1 MLMAEWFQQLGD
13 QFMKTFVEGER
24 WHLFWQGFGN
34 TILISLFAVVIGV
47 IIGLLV
53 GVVRVYHNQTG
64 KWKVPNAV
72 CRAYVSVIRGT
83 PMILQLMIWY
93 YIIFASLNR
102 DYVLFVAVLGFGLNS
117 GAYVS
122 EIIRGGIQSI
132 DVGQME
138 AGRSLGLSQVQT
150 MRFIILPQAV
160 KNSLPA
166 LGNEF
171 IVLLK
176 ETSVAGT
183 ITVIDLT
190 QAANLVRANTYEP
203 FFPLIA
209 VAVVYWVLVT
219 GLSALLKRAERR
231 MAKSVRG

>member
-1 MLMAEWFQQLGD
+1 MA
-13 QFMKTFVEGER
+13 TFVEAAR
-24 WHLFWQGFGN
+24 WKMFLQGFGN
-34 TILISLFAVVIGV
+34 TLLISLFAVLIGV

-53 GVVRVYHNQTG
+53 GIVRVYHNQTG
-64 KWKVPNAV
+64 GWKILDAI

-93 YIIFASLNR
+93 YLIFASLDR
-102 DYVLFVAVLGFGLNS
+102 DYVLFVAILGFGLNS

-132 DVGQME
+132 DVGQSE

-150 MRFIILPQAV
+150 MRFIILPQAI

-183 ITVIDLT
+183 ITVIDMT
-190 QAANLVRANTYEP
+190 QAANLVRANTYDA

-209 VAVVYWVLVT
+209 VALVYWVLVT

-231 MAKSVRG
+231 MAKSDRS

>member
-1 MLMAEWFQQLGD
+1 MAAWFQNLAER
-13 QFMKTFVEGER
+13 FLATFVEADR
-24 WHLFWQGFGN
+24 WKMFLQGFGN
-34 TILISLFAVVIGV
+34 TLLISLFAVLIGV

-53 GVVRVYHNQTG
+53 GIVRVYHNQTG
-64 KWKVPNAV
+64 GWKILDGI

-93 YIIFASLNR
+93 YLIFASLDR
-102 DYVLFVAVLGFGLNS
+102 DYVLFVAILGFGLNS

-132 DVGQME
+132 DVGQSE

-150 MRFIILPQAV
+150 MLFIILPQAI

-183 ITVIDLT
+183 ITVIDMT
-190 QAANLVRANTYEP
+190 QAANLVRANTYDA

-209 VAVVYWVLVT
+209 VALVYWVLVT

-231 MAKSVRG
+231 MAKSDRS

>member
-1 MLMAEWFQQLGD
+1 M
-13 QFMKTFVEGER
+13 
-24 WHLFWQGFGN
+24 
-34 TILISLFAVVIGV
+34 
-47 IIGLLV
+47 
-53 GVVRVYHNQTG
+53 
-64 KWKVPNAV
+64 
-72 CRAYVSVIRGT
+72 
-83 PMILQLMIWY
+83 
-93 YIIFASLNR
+93 
-102 DYVLFVAVLGFGLNS
+102 
-117 GAYVS
+117 
-122 EIIRGGIQSI
+122 
-132 DVGQME
+132 
-138 AGRSLGLSQVQT
+138 
-150 MRFIILPQAV
+150 

-231 MAKSVRG
+231 MAKSDRG